1 MSEQDKAL
9 VKSFTG
15 VLSVL
20 VVVAVG
26 FYFVADMVTSSSDD
40 EGTNERMEAKILE
53 NIKPVGEVNVGS
65 VPASAA
71 APAAAAGPRSGQDV
85 YNASCMACHS
95 TGVANA
101 PKVGDKA
108 AWSARAAKGVD
119 GLLATAISGLNAMP
133 PKGTCAACSDDELKG
148 AIEYILKET
157 GM

>member
-20 VVVAVG
+20 VVVAVV

-85 YNASCMACHS
+85 YNASCMACHN

-101 PKVGDKA
+101 PKLGDKA

-148 AIEYILKET
+148 AVEYMLKES
-157 GM
+157 GL